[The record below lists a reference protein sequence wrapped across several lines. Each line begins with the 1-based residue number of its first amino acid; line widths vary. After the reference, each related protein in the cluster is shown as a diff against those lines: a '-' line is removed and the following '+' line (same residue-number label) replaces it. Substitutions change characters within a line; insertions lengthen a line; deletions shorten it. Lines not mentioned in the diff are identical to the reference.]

1 MELESL
7 ALKFGTALFTFKCE
21 KQMRGFLEAYCFK
34 DGKGRIFLHHGAQ
47 YHEFTE
53 LCKDHYRR
61 IPSDLKFDKRKRTAF
76 MAGTVTEKD
85 III

>member
-1 MELESL
+1 MESESL

-21 KQMRGFLEAYCFK
+21 KQMRCFLETYCFK
-34 DGKGRIFLHHGAQ
+34 NGKGRIYLHHGVQ
-47 YHEFTE
+47 YHDFSE
-53 LCKDHYRR
+53 LCLEHYRR
-61 IPSDLKFDKRKRTAF
+61 IPSDLKFGKRKRTAF